1 MSTDLAAL
9 GYLEYRQLV
18 NRARHTLQQPSRAI
32 LYVLVF
38 AYFIFMGYVRVRA
51 AHGRII
57 PVVPEPYASAL
68 FFAYITLL
76 GVMMY
81 GAASGIVG
89 AFSSAADARFLCGSL
104 LPERL
109 VIMWLQ
115 LRRSGTA
122 IARMLFTILLY
133 AMIFYHSGTFVGIG
147 LAMMGGTI
155 VATASAIPMLKLR
168 LLIGTRTAQSL
179 AGAVAA
185 AGILPMAIA
194 LSSLLPGSVPPDT
207 ARAIEHLG
215 AGYAFNALFNANA
228 LALLALYVFGALLIV
243 LSYLCG
249 TGLYAD
255 LYASSLRVIAFRER
269 QKHSGTSFAVQH
281 RYDQPAAAAPAHV
294 AALFSGP
301 WTIVWKEWMAFSR
314 SSSMRRLFIFG
325 VIVSVGV
332 GAIFGQVMRSSKTP
346 FDDAVMFASVA
357 GNLIVVFVA
366 IGSAVGLASD
376 IAKPLWWMGPDPL
389 WTRLSAW
396 TVATSWRMIAFLVAG
411 IVAWSITFHEA
422 IIAVAGVPV
431 AICLVLYLR
440 AVGLA
445 LYSLFPSSIDQRG
458 PMAMVR
464 ALVTYVLAAPPVV
477 SGGVV
482 LAFHPNQPAIAIAA
496 GVLCSLIETLLLIAF
511 ASVRIAGQGVAFAR
525 AESF

>member
-1 MSTDLAAL
+1 MVA
-9 GYLEYRQLV
+9 
-18 NRARHTLQQPSRAI
+18 
-32 LYVLVF
+32 
-38 AYFIFMGYVRVRA
+38 
-51 AHGRII
+51 
-57 PVVPEPYASAL
+57 EPYASTL

-76 GVMMY
+76 GIMMY

-104 LPERL
+104 VPERL
-109 VIMWLQ
+109 VVMWLQ

-122 IARMLFTILLY
+122 IGRMLFTILLY
-133 AMIFYHSGTFVGIG
+133 AVIFYHAGTFAGIG
-147 LAMMGGTI
+147 LAMIGGTI
-155 VATASAIPMLKLR
+155 IATASAIPMLKLR
-168 LLIGTRTAQSL
+168 LLVGTRTAQSL
-179 AGAVAA
+179 AGALAA

-207 ARAIEHLG
+207 VRAVEHFG

-228 LALLALYVFGALLIV
+228 AALIALYAFGALLVV

-249 TGLYAD
+249 SGLYAD

-269 QKHSGTSFAVQH
+269 QKHSGASFAVQH
-281 RYDQPAAAAPAHV
+281 RYDRPASATSTQAF
-294 AALFSGP
+294 ALFSGP

-325 VIVSVGV
+325 ITVSAAV
-332 GAIFGQVMRSSKTP
+332 GAIFGRVLGASKTP

-357 GNLIVVFVA
+357 GNLIVITVA

-376 IAKPLWWMGPDPL
+376 IAKPLWWIGPDPL
-389 WTRLSAW
+389 WMRLTAW
-396 TVATSWRMIAFLVAG
+396 TVAASWRMIAFLLVG
-411 IVAWSITFHEA
+411 IVAWAITFHA
-422 IIAVAGVPV
+422 ASIAAAGVPM
-431 AICLVLYLR
+431 AIALILYLR

-464 ALVTYVLAAPPVV
+464 ALLTYILAAPPIVTA
-477 SGGVV
+477 GVI
-482 LAFHPNQPAIAIAA
+482 LAFHPAQPAIAITA
-496 GVLCSLIETLLLIAF
+496 GVVCSLVETLLLVAF
-511 ASVRIAGQGVAFAR
+511 SSQRIAGQGVAFAR
-525 AESF
+525 AEGL